1 MAKKDETKAKMPED
15 QPAKTGAKKPEG
27 SQTSAGTGSGAPAP
41 KPKVKKVTEAAEYR
55 RLMKIFKHLPP
66 AKLSVAEGLIRQ
78 AARQRERLDNLWEDL
93 QINGEVEM
101 FSQSENSKP
110 YARERPAAKN
120 FRDTDKA
127 YQSIIKQLCDLAP
140 DVQIPDALDK
150 FR

>member
-1 MAKKDETKAKMPED
+1 MAKKSETRAKTSQDTKAV
-15 QPAKTGAKKPEG
+15 
-27 SQTSAGTGSGAPAP
+27 TSSGSGTAVT

-55 RLMKIFKHLPP
+55 RLMKIFKHLPK
-66 AKLSVAEGLIRQ
+66 AKLSVADGLIRQ

-140 DVQIPDALDK
+140 DVQLPDALDK
-150 FR
+150 FH

>member
-1 MAKKDETKAKMPED
+1 MAKKSDTKAKMAAEK
-15 QPAKTGAKKPEG
+15 PAGKPRF
-27 SQTSAGTGSGAPAP
+27 
-41 KPKVKKVTEAAEYR
+41 KKVTEAAEFR

-66 AKLSVAEGLIRQ
+66 AKLAVAQGLIRQ

-93 QINGEVEM
+93 QTNGEVEM

-140 DVQIPDALDK
+140 DVEMPDALDS

>member
-1 MAKKDETKAKMPED
+1 MAKKGDTKAKKAAEN
-15 QPAKTGAKKPEG
+15 PAGKPRF
-27 SQTSAGTGSGAPAP
+27 
-41 KPKVKKVTEAAEYR
+41 KKVTETAEFR

-66 AKLSVAEGLIRQ
+66 AKLAVAQGLIRQ

-93 QINGEVEM
+93 QTNGEVEM

-140 DVQIPDALDK
+140 DVEMPDALDA